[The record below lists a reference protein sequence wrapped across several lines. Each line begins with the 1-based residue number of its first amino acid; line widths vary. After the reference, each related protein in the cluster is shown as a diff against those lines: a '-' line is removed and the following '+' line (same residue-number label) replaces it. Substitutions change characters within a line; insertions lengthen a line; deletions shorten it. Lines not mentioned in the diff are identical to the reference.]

1 MSHGV
6 SRDYVHIQNL
16 VGKRK
21 VVNILFHLYFN
32 RKVRAAALEVY
43 QRRALISYDIEGL
56 LHEEMDDT
64 SAVVFK
70 FRLPEAHPNSS
81 FAQRDYGIMQ
91 RTYKR
96 FGAMAA
102 FENFEHFQT
111 HFLRL
116 LELFRIRSL
125 DDDSRDLDLIDG
137 LHVGSPPVQPPQQ
150 QLQPPQFQPSTEDN
164 FQYIL
169 NVAVKS
175 NTDNDSLISQLCAD
189 FCQTNAEV
197 LSENEIRRVTFIVL
211 RSKGFP
217 KYFTFRARN
226 DYKED
231 LVYVRILFKFSVF

>member
-1 MSHGV
+1 MNLKNKFT
-6 SRDYVHIQNL
+6 YVTF
-16 VGKRK
+16 K
-21 VVNILFHLYFN
+21 ILLYFN

-111 HFLRL
+111 HFFRL
-116 LELFRIRSL
+116 LELFRIHSL
-125 DDDSRDLDLIDG
+125 DEDSRDLDLIDG

-150 QLQPPQFQPSTEDN
+150 QLQPPQFQPTEDK

-175 NTDNDSLISQLCAD
+175 DTDNDSLISQLCAD

-211 RSKGFP
+211 RSKEFP

-226 DYKED
+226 EYKED
-231 LVYVRILFKFSVF
+231 LVYVSIIFKCYCKSIFCEV